1 MVIGAPV
8 SHYADTADT
17 GPDLIVAMA
26 SVNKSVLVPY
36 SAQQM
41 FDLVARAEDYPR
53 FIPWCAGARIV
64 GGTPDTPIVRL
75 DINYHGVRANFTTAN
90 QNSPPDRIVIELRE
104 GPFRR
109 LDGTW
114 RFRALAPA
122 ASKVELDL
130 HYDFATPTL
139 EKLVGPV
146 FNHIA
151 KTFIDAFVKRAESV
165 YSPGKT

>member
-1 MVIGAPV
+1 MVIDAPT
-8 SHYADTADT
+8 SSLLDS
-17 GPDLIVAMA
+17 PDPIVAMA

-41 FDLVARAEDYPR
+41 FDLVARAEDYPK
-53 FIPWCAGARIV
+53 FLPWCAGAKVI
-64 GGTPDTPIVRL
+64 GGTPDAPIVRL

-90 QNSPPDRIVIELRE
+90 QNSPPDRIIIKLRE

-122 ASKVELDL
+122 ACKVELDL
-130 HYDFATPTL
+130 SYDFATPVL
-139 EKLVGPV
+139 EAVVGAV
-146 FNHIA
+146 FNYIA
-151 KTFIDAFVKRAESV
+151 QT
-165 YSPGKT
+165 

>member
-1 MVIGAPV
+1 
-8 SHYADTADT
+8 
-17 GPDLIVAMA
+17 MA
-26 SVNKSVLVPY
+26 SVHKSVLLPY

-41 FDLVARAEDYPR
+41 FDLVAHAEDYPK
-53 FIPWCAGARIV
+53 FIPWCAGATIV
-64 GGTPDTPIVRL
+64 GGTLDTPIVRL
-75 DINYHGVRANFTTAN
+75 DINYHGVRASFTTAN

-122 ASKVELDL
+122 ACKVELDL
-130 HYDFATPTL
+130 HYDFATPVL
-139 EKLVGPV
+139 EALVGPV

-165 YSPGKT
+165 YTPSKS